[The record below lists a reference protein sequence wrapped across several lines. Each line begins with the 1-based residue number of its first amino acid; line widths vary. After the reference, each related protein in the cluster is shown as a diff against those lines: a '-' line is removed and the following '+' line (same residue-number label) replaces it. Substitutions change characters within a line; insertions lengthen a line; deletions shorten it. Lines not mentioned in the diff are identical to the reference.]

1 MMGVG
6 PTEAAGLDLWTY
18 EALLYN
24 WNEAH
29 STDDDDAPDPERAMR
44 ILEAAGSDPRLIH

>member
-1 MMGVG
+1 MMGIG
-6 PTEAAGLDLWTY
+6 PTEAGSLDLWTY

-29 STDDDDAPDPERAMR
+29 STDEDAPEPERAMR
-44 ILEAAGSDPRLIH
+44 ILEAIGADPRLIH